1 MCRRILTGWY
11 VIVLSSTAV
20 DVRLSLAT
28 EIQNIQIG
36 DGDVARK
43 VSIPIW
49 MTFPR
54 TFTCPTLLTTNFKI
68 EFEVSIV
75 LVFDDDRMVSES
87 ESLRRVRSVPMPF
100 DYLDFPIQLK
110 RY

>member
-1 MCRRILTGWY
+1 MCRRVLTGWY
-11 VIVLSSTAV
+11 GIALSSTDAHAL
-20 DVRLSLAT
+20 LSLAT

-36 DGDVARK
+36 DGNVARN
-43 VSIPIW
+43 VAIPIW

-54 TFTCPTLLTTNFKI
+54 TFTCPTLLTTNFKV

-87 ESLRRVRSVPMPF
+87 ESLAVFDPFLGRSSA
-100 DYLDFPIQLK
+100 
-110 RY
+110 